1 MALWILLG
9 LIAALV
15 GMFFDISGIVWLAG
29 IAVWLAVGY
38 TAGAIGGL
46 GLIVLAIL
54 FFVPGV
60 ILVRTPLR
68 RALVTPKIFA
78 IFKRILPAMSATE
91 RDALEAGTTWWDAE
105 LFSGKPDWQKLLR
118 APA

>member
-54 FFVPGV
+54 FFVPGI
-60 ILVRTPLR
+60 ILHLTVDSFFGY
-68 RALVTPKIFA
+68 RALI
-78 IFKRILPAMSATE
+78 
-91 RDALEAGTTWWDAE
+91 G
-105 LFSGKPDWQKLLR
+105 FSN
-118 APA
+118 